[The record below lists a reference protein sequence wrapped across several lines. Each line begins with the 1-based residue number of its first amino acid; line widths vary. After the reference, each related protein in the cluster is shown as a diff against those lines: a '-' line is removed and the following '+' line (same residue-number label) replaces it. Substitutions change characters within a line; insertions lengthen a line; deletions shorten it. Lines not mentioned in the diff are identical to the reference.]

1 MKNRIA
7 FALLMGMVTTG
18 VITFAL
24 ISWNLGLG
32 GLFVKVWLKSW
43 GLAYLI
49 VVPII
54 LAIGPGLRGL
64 VAKAFAAKK
73 TRRGPNDSGGLPE
86 KIAFA
91 LAMGV
96 LTTGVISLAVIL
108 MNFGFGGDFVRQ
120 WTGSWGLG
128 YLVVIPVLLI
138 VAPAVQRVVDK
149 VFAPPA

>member
-7 FALLMGMVTTG
+7 FALLMGVVTTG

-24 ISWNLGLG
+24 ISWNLGFG
-32 GLFVKVWLKSW
+32 GVFAKVWMRSW

-54 LAIGPGLRGL
+54 LAVGPALRDL
-64 VAKAFAAKK
+64 VAKAFATMTKHVHSDA
-73 TRRGPNDSGGLPE
+73 GGLLK

-91 LAMGV
+91 LAMGI
-96 LTTGVISLAVIL
+96 LTTGVISFAVIL
-108 MNFGFGGDFVRQ
+108 MNFGFGGDFIRQ
-120 WTGSWGLG
+120 WIQSWGLG

-138 VAPAVQRVVDK
+138 VGPAVQRVVDK
-149 VFAPPA
+149 VFAPST